1 MARKPLNKKKKQ
13 IKTGFRQSTRQPRL
27 LPACFFLLLVCG
39 LLTALFFADRLKLPG
54 RSPGDEQRTPSLK
67 NSNPGAPAGR
77 STIPKIDIDPAI
89 TAKESLTIYRLAPDL
104 GRPQPLN
111 ASLPKLTQAE
121 KINAILAR
129 LTGRRYPGIAPL
141 PESTRI
147 LKSSLAPPVMVLD
160 LDPEI
165 LTAVAAYGA
174 QDERLAI
181 FCLTHSFLDNFPEYD
196 QLQILIGGK
205 IEKTLAGH
213 IDISRPL
220 RRQNGPVTP
229 SRD

>member
-1 MARKPLNKKKKQ
+1 MPKLS
-13 IKTGFRQSTRQPRL
+13 QSE
-27 LPACFFLLLVCG
+27 
-39 LLTALFFADRLKLPG
+39 K
-54 RSPGDEQRTPSLK
+54 
-67 NSNPGAPAGR
+67 
-77 STIPKIDIDPAI
+77 I
-89 TAKESLTIYRLAPDL
+89 TAIV
-104 GRPQPLN
+104 
-111 ASLPKLTQAE
+111 
-121 KINAILAR
+121 AR
-129 LTGRRYPGIAPL
+129 LTETRYPGIAPL

-147 LKSSLAPPVMVLD
+147 LNSNLAPPVMVLD

-181 FCLTHSFLDNFPEYD
+181 FCLAQSLLENFPEYD

-220 RRQNGPVTP
+220 RRQSGPMTTG
-229 SRD
+229 RD